1 MVFGQLK
8 ARWRQWF
15 CSFTGPWSYSS
26 PAEWNNVLLHL
37 CFISSDHITL
47 HRQRGHIRPN
57 EIQEPTAQL
66 ETSNPLPLVS
76 QASKKS
82 NWIRINVRV
91 RLPSLQNKSPM
102 GLFFCRFVFFMA
114 ALCVTAVIHPQ
125 ERRDKHNQH
134 LVFFS
139 ELTRNDL
146 VAACLRDN
154 TAANYTDVIQQSVKN
169 RSVNERWSIWEGGC
183 EQYDATH
190 KKQCEVI
197 QYSIAEKNPVHQAV
211 GSVHDKVWVNLHL
224 NYILYISLQITLR
237 TL

>member
-1 MVFGQLK
+1 MYNLK
-8 ARWRQWF
+8 QDGA
-15 CSFTGPWSYSS
+15 SDSAAS
-26 PAEWNNVLLHL
+26 PDLDPTPLPL
-37 CFISSDHITL
+37 SGTTSCYISALSAATTFTL
-47 HRQRGHIRPN
+47 HRQGGHIQPN

-102 GLFFCRFVFFMA
+102 GFFCLVLFFVA
-114 ALCVTAVIHPQ
+114 ALCVTAVIHP
-125 ERRDKHNQH
+125 ERRDKHSRH

-154 TAANYTDVIQQSVKN
+154 TASNYTDVI
-169 RSVNERWSIWEGGC
+169 
-183 EQYDATH
+183 
-190 KKQCEVI
+190 
-197 QYSIAEKNPVHQAV
+197 
-211 GSVHDKVWVNLHL
+211 
-224 NYILYISLQITLR
+224 
-237 TL
+237 